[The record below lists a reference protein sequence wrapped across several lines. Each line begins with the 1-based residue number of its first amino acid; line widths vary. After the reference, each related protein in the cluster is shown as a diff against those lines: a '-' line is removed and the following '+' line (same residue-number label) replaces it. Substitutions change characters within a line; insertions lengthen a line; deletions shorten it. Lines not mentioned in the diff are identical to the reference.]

1 MMSSVGC
8 VSCEPTVRYRCSGGL
23 ARLLWLHKGENEQPL
38 IVNNKVAEDPV
49 WRGMAAAIP

>member
-1 MMSSVGC
+1 MSSVGC